1 MPGLAT
7 LLPVHIVTSLPVK
20 TSHIVI
26 RAYCDVI
33 SYPNWLCD
41 IESGWDVTYSPDFS
55 DVTSGTACPRGPVPN
70 LSQNIVVTSLPV
82 PLVLT
87 TWSCPQSF

>member
-70 LSQNIVVTSLPV
+70 PTFLKTL
-82 PLVLT
+82 L
-87 TWSCPQSF
+87 